1 MPLAPVRARRS
12 RRPPASRPLGVRTH
26 PVSRTWFGQ
35 SLSRYSPPIRS
46 HAPPGTWSLLG
57 NPRAWTRRDA
67 EGRVGSTGDLAQPE
81 ESGIQGEGTLEVGD
95 ADADV
100 SERSEERR
108 VGRGRKQRGG

>member
-26 PVSRTWFGQ
+26 PVGRASFGKT
-35 SLSRYSPPIRS
+35 LSRYSPPIRS

-81 ESGIQGEGTLEVGD
+81 EYGIHGEGTRGGGD
-95 ADADV
+95 ADERV
-100 SERSEERR
+100 SHVHERR
-108 VGRGRKQRGG
+108 TSI

>member
-46 HAPPGTWSLLG
+46 HAPPVTWSLLG
-57 NPRAWTRRDA
+57 NPSAWTRRDA
-67 EGRVGSTGDLAQPE
+67 EDRDGSTGDLAQPD
-81 ESGIQGEGTLEVGD
+81 ESGIQGEGTLEVGV
-95 ADADV
+95 AYTEIYKV
-100 SERSEERR
+100 HEVR
-108 VGRGRKQRGG
+108 QRLVA

>member
-1 MPLAPVRARRS
+1 
-12 RRPPASRPLGVRTH
+12 
-26 PVSRTWFGQ
+26 
-35 SLSRYSPPIRS
+35 
-46 HAPPGTWSLLG
+46 LLG

-100 SERSEERR
+100 SEVHECRQRLVAEKTCSRR
-108 VGRGRKQRGG
+108 EVGTSASKPGKPIKKWPVESFYGWALNPDLWPVPGRGRDA